1 MEDEAMHR
9 KILIDNIVNRLYEED
24 LLNEAD
30 CSSTE
35 ALLQDVREIVEYEL
49 KNYKLLVGDVC

>member
-1 MEDEAMHR
+1 MHR

-30 CSSTE
+30 SSSVA
-35 ALLQDVREIVEYEL
+35 ALLQDVREVVEYEL
-49 KNYKLLVGDVC
+49 KNYKLFIGEVC

>member
-1 MEDEAMHR
+1 MHR
-9 KILIDNIVNRLYEED
+9 KILIDNIVNRLYEEE

-49 KNYKLLVGDVC
+49 KNYILLVGEVC